1 MVEHMAKKIKAPW
14 VPRIITDYQNLERC
28 KEFLAACRKQQAP
41 SRKLQA
47 TSSKRQALDK
57 IK

>member
-1 MVEHMAKKIKAPW
+1 MVEHMAQKIKK
-14 VPRIITDYQNLERC
+14 PRIHKDQL
-28 KEFLAACRKQQAP
+28 LALLLAFDSHFKTQAP

-57 IK
+57 VK